1 MRMVWS
7 EWRDFIKK
15 MMRMALKFDTI
26 YDTLAFMKRYW
37 TLLRNEPLLRRL
49 SLIQLIAYF
58 GAWFSNVAI
67 YTLLIQM
74 GADAATIALVAALH
88 FLPGVFQAPL
98 SGVVVDRVNP
108 KKLMIGLTLIEI
120 VCTLSLVSIENVGM
134 LWLLYILVF
143 VRMGASSFHFTVEM
157 SLLPRILK
165 GKSLQAANEIHS
177 IIWSLS
183 YTMGMA
189 LSGLVV
195 YWVGI
200 TAAFLL
206 DAALFGIVLVLAAGL
221 RLEGDFSSL
230 PKDRFVRMMGE
241 ALEYIGKNRIVL
253 HLMALHAV
261 IGFTAFDALV
271 ALAAKHYYADIVAV
285 SLGIGLLN
293 AARALGLVVGPMVLG
308 HRINNERLGWLF
320 VAEAAAIFLWGVVMD
335 DFYRSLAASVVV
347 GFVTTTLW
355 SYTYTLLQHHTQSEY
370 YGRVIAYNDM
380 IFLGVG
386 AFVSLLIG
394 TLAQSGVALG
404 TITLILGSVFVAA
417 ALYYVWIRQ
426 RYALEEIV

>member
-1 MRMVWS
+1 MKTLI
-7 EWRDFIKK
+7 F
-15 MMRMALKFDTI
+15 

-37 TLLRNEPLLRRL
+37 KLLENEPLLRRL

-74 GADAATIALVAALH
+74 GVDATIIALVAALH

-98 SGVVVDRVNP
+98 SGVLLDKIHP
-108 KKLMIGLTLIEI
+108 KRLMVILTITEI
-120 VCTLSLVSIENVGM
+120 ICTLLLITVNDIGM

-143 VRMGASSFHFTVEM
+143 IRMGASSFHFTVEM
-157 SLLPRILK
+157 SLLPRILE
-165 GKSLQAANEIHS
+165 GKSLQMANEIHS

-183 YTMGMA
+183 YTLGMA

-195 YWVGI
+195 FWVGV

-206 DAALFGIVLVLAAGL
+206 DAALFVLVLLLAL
-221 RLEGDFSSL
+221 SL
-230 PKDRFVRMMGE
+230 KIEIEMSYNESKFARMMTE
-241 ALEYIGKNRIVL
+241 AFLYIRLNPRVF
-253 HLMALHAV
+253 HLMLLHAV

-271 ALAAKHYYADIVAV
+271 ALSAKHFYAQIVAA

-293 AARALGLVVGPMVLG
+293 AARAVGLVIGPVVLG
-308 HRINNERLGWLF
+308 HWINNRRLGWLF
-320 VAEAAAIFLWGVVMD
+320 LAEALSISFWAVVID
-335 DFYRSLAASVVV
+335 DFYWSLAASVSV

-355 SYTYTLLQHHTQSEY
+355 SYTYTLIQHHTDNEF
-370 YGRVIAYNDM
+370 YGRVVAYNDM

-386 AFVSLLIG
+386 AFASLLIG
-394 TLAQSGVALG
+394 YLFEYGVSLG
-404 TITLILGSVFVAA
+404 MITFILGSVFIIAG
-417 ALYYVWIRQ
+417 LYYEWVR
-426 RYALEEIV
+426 RSCTLKEIG

>member
-1 MRMVWS
+1 
-7 EWRDFIKK
+7 
-15 MMRMALKFDTI
+15 
-26 YDTLAFMKRYW
+26 MKRYL
-37 TLLRNEPLLRRL
+37 TLLRCEPLLRRL
-49 SLIQLIAYF
+49 SLIQLLAYF

-74 GADAATIALVAALH
+74 GADATTIALVAALH

-98 SGVVVDRVNP
+98 SGVILDRIHP
-108 KKLMIGLTLIEI
+108 KRLMMILTLVEI
-120 VCTLSLVSIENVGM
+120 LCTLSLISIDNVGM
-134 LWLLYILVF
+134 LWLLYLLVF

-157 SLLPRILK
+157 SLLPRILE
-165 GKSLQAANEIHS
+165 GKSLQTANEIHS

-183 YTMGMA
+183 YTLGMA

-195 YWVGI
+195 YWVGV

-206 DAALFGIVLVLAAGL
+206 DAALFVMVLFLIFTL
-221 RLEGDFSSL
+221 RIEIELSINGSKLSAMMKEA
-230 PKDRFVRMMGE
+230 FV
-241 ALEYIGKNRIVL
+241 YIRNNPVVY
-253 HLMALHAV
+253 HLMILHAV

-271 ALAAKHYYADIVAV
+271 ALAAKHYYSQIIAV

-293 AARALGLVVGPMVLG
+293 AARAVGLVIGPMVLG
-308 HRINNERLGWLF
+308 HWINNRRLGWLF
-320 VAEAAAIFLWGVVMD
+320 LAEAFAIALWALMID
-335 DFYRSLAASVVV
+335 NFYGSLIASVAV

-355 SYTYTLLQHHTQSEY
+355 SYTYTLLQHHTHSDF

-394 TLAQSGVALG
+394 YLAVMGVSLG
-404 TITLILGSVFVAA
+404 MITLVLGSVFVIA
-417 ALYYVWIRQ
+417 ALYYGWVR
-426 RYALEEIV
+426 RTYELKEIG

>member
-1 MRMVWS
+1 
-7 EWRDFIKK
+7 
-15 MMRMALKFDTI
+15 
-26 YDTLAFMKRYW
+26 MKRYL

-49 SLIQLIAYF
+49 SVIQLLAYF

-98 SGVVVDRVNP
+98 SGVILDRIHP
-108 KKLMIGLTLIEI
+108 KRLMILLTLIEI
-120 VCTLSLVSIENVGM
+120 GCTLSLITVDNVGI
-134 LWLLYILVF
+134 LWLLYGLV
-143 VRMGASSFHFTVEM
+143 VIRMGASSFHFTVEM
-157 SLLPRILK
+157 SLLPRILE
-165 GKSLQAANEIHS
+165 GKALQAANEIHS

-183 YTMGMA
+183 YTLGMA

-195 YWVGI
+195 YWVGV
-200 TAAFLL
+200 TTAFLL
-206 DAALFGIVLVLAAGL
+206 DAGLFVIVLFLVSTITI
-221 RLEGDFSSL
+221 EIEWFPNSSKL
-230 PKDRFVRMMGE
+230 SAMMKE
-241 ALEYIGKNRIVL
+241 AFIYIRNNPVVY
-253 HLMALHAV
+253 HLMILHAV

-271 ALAAKHYYADIVAV
+271 ALAAKHYYSQIIAV

-293 AARALGLVVGPMVLG
+293 AARAVGLVIGPMVLG
-308 HRINNERLGWLF
+308 HWINNARLGWLF
-320 VAEAAAIFLWGVVMD
+320 LAEAGALALWAAVID
-335 DFYRSLAASVVV
+335 DFYGSLIASVAV

-355 SYTYTLLQHHTQSEY
+355 SYTYTLLQHHTHSDF

-394 TLAQSGVALG
+394 YLAVSGVSLG
-404 TITLILGSVFVAA
+404 MITLILGAVFAVA
-417 ALYYVWIRQ
+417 ALYYGWIR
-426 RYALEEIV
+426 RMYELKEIG